1 MIRRYE
7 NRKLYHAAARKYVT
21 LQDLARM
28 VAEGVEIRVVDQKS
42 GEDLTTLVLAQVV
55 LEGIKE
61 RTAEIPRQVLT
72 RLIRLA
78 AKPAAWADWTSAQE
92 VAGKAKAE
100 AERIVSGFIA
110 KGRLTLD
117 EAVAVRQE
125 IAGSVQRMVA
135 DAHDALENRFRALF
149 ERPAAGGALA
159 SLRTLESKLLA
170 FEHVLEPE
178 TPAGKDG
185 GRPEAVPDAEE
196 PGPRS
201 GRARRARRR

>member
-1 MIRRYE
+1 
-7 NRKLYHAAARKYVT
+7 
-21 LQDLARM
+21 
-28 VAEGVEIRVVDQKS
+28 
-42 GEDLTTLVLAQVV
+42 
-55 LEGIKE
+55 
-61 RTAEIPRQVLT
+61 
-72 RLIRLA
+72 
-78 AKPAAWADWTSAQE
+78 
-92 VAGKAKAE
+92 
-100 AERIVSGFIA
+100 VSGFIA

-135 DAHDALENRFRALF
+135 DAHDALESRFRALF

-178 TPAGKDG
+178 TPPAREDG
-185 GRPEAVPDAEE
+185 GRPEAVRDVKE